1 MWTDTGTARGSGAVW
16 RALQH
21 ELARARPDA
30 TVVDVG
36 GGSGVWAVPLAA
48 AGCLVTVVEPNPNA
62 LATLRLRA
70 QEKGVLDRITVVA
83 DDTDSLGDRVPAG
96 SADLVLAH
104 GLLEVVDDPGPVV
117 TALAAAA
124 APGAAVSV
132 LAANR
137 YAAVLHR
144 ALTGRLA
151 QARRLLTGA
160 HGVLDDDG
168 ENLLRRF
175 DIPGLQSLLTA
186 AGLEVELL
194 QGDGVVSDSLGE
206 AESELCTS
214 DELGEF
220 EAAAGVVPPL
230 RDIASRIHALARRP
244 S

>member
-1 MWTDTGTARGSGAVW
+1 MPLRRAAEVIPSATVVLPTPPLRLSTATVCTSSSVAGSCCEMMWRHSSRPLSAPEPKVHARKVATSRPGAVIERHALPCAGSVAVPSLGSVAMWTDTGTARGSGAVW

-30 TVVDVG
+30 RVVDVG

-117 TALAAAA
+117 TAL
-124 APGAAVSV
+124 
-132 LAANR
+132 
-137 YAAVLHR
+137 
-144 ALTGRLA
+144 
-151 QARRLLTGA
+151 
-160 HGVLDDDG
+160 
-168 ENLLRRF
+168 
-175 DIPGLQSLLTA
+175 
-186 AGLEVELL
+186 
-194 QGDGVVSDSLGE
+194 
-206 AESELCTS
+206 
-214 DELGEF
+214 
-220 EAAAGVVPPL
+220 
-230 RDIASRIHALARRP
+230 
-244 S
+244 